1 MTGILLSKGGCLTA
15 ECTAK
20 DDRHWSLALGLIVA
34 GNVIANL
41 GTGFENVLGV
51 PQVLVSIV
59 AKGIILLSL
68 AACVP
73 SFIRKQN
80 FKNVL
85 LLVLS
90 VFFISLFNLLAFNSN
105 NSYFLTV
112 LSNFV
117 TLSLPVCICVLM
129 IDDFAIALKALNDV
143 SLALACV
150 LSFVLIVYGGSFFS
164 NYNMGLSGALIIPI
178 DVLLLYAMK
187 YERNRRRRVLGI
199 VLAAILFF
207 SVLLYGS
214 RGALVSVAVFL
225 FVLLFRGGVGSRREF
240 IAKLAIMALVVCV
253 VACSGSIIGRVADI
267 AQDAGFQSRSLAM
280 LEHGTAFQ
288 DSGRSNIQ
296 DKVLNDIELDPF
308 TVRGIASTFVV
319 AGDYSHNVA
328 LDLLHNLGVI
338 LGSIALLAIAAF
350 GVRTIRSPENCK
362 NDVALV
368 LFLTFFP
375 QALWSGY
382 IFSSTSFW
390 PWILLEVRK
399 PPLDEE
405 PSHGTVA
412 R

>member
-1 MTGILLSKGGCLTA
+1 MTGGLSSGVFHLTVERA
-15 ECTAK
+15 AK
-20 DDRHWSLALGLIVA
+20 DDKHWSLALGLIVA

-51 PQVLVSIV
+51 PQALVSIV

-68 AACVP
+68 AVCVP
-73 SFIRKQN
+73 SFLRKRN
-80 FKNVL
+80 FKSVL

-90 VFFISLFNLLAFNSN
+90 VFFISLLNLLAFSAN
-105 NSYFLTV
+105 NSYFLMV

-129 IDDFAIALKALNDV
+129 IDDFDIALKVLNDV
-143 SLALACV
+143 SVALACV

-178 DVLLLYAMK
+178 DVLLLYALK
-187 YERNRRRRVLGI
+187 YENDRRRKALGI
-199 VLAAILFF
+199 VLAATLFF
-207 SVLLYGS
+207 SVLFYGS

-225 FVLLFRGGVGSRREF
+225 VVLLFRGGVSSRKEF
-240 IAKLAIMALVVCV
+240 IVKLAIIALTVGV
-253 VACSGSIIGRVADI
+253 VACSGSIVDRVAAI
-267 AQDAGFQSRSLAM
+267 ARDAGFQSRSLAM
-280 LEHGTAFQ
+280 LEHGTALQ

-296 DKVLNDIELDPF
+296 GKVLNDLGLDPF
-308 TVRGIASTFVV
+308 AVRGIASTFVV
-319 AGDYSHNVA
+319 SGDYSHNVV
-328 LDLLHNLGVI
+328 LDLWHNLGVV
-338 LGSIALLAIAAF
+338 LGSIALLAIAAL
-350 GVRTIRSPENCK
+350 GIRTIRSPENCK
-362 NDVALV
+362 NDIALV

-390 PWILLEVRK
+390 PWVLLEVRK
-399 PPLDEE
+399 LPVDAPL
-405 PSHGTVA
+405 HGVVP